1 MDYDDDFLKSIPH
14 FLRRH
19 DDILSNPAPAKASGA
34 PRNGCDADAASG
46 VPAHAPPPPR
56 RAGSLPQAG
65 APRPAGKGGSAPMSA
80 ATPPAPAASRPGSW
94 SRDGRGKG
102 NGETRFGVALRKQR
116 AARAP
121 RDSAPQSLPGEV
133 SDDADAAFQVTLPRG
148 VIRQIRMLAAE
159 EGTTHR
165 AIILRSLRAA
175 GLSIPEGVDIDRRS
189 LAAKRRPD
197 AEAPRA

>member
-1 MDYDDDFLKSIPH
+1 MDYDDEFLKSIPH

-34 PRNGCDADAASG
+34 PRNGCDADQASG
-46 VPAHAPPPPR
+46 MAGQAPLPPR
-56 RAGSLPQAG
+56 RAASRAQAA
-65 APRPAGKGGSAPMSA
+65 APTAAGEGGIAPASA

-94 SRDGRGKG
+94 PHDGRGKG
-102 NGETRFGVALRKQR
+102 SGETRFGAALRKQR

-121 RDSAPQSLPGEV
+121 QDSAPQSVADQAP
-133 SDDADAAFQVTLPRG
+133 DDADAAFQVTLPRR
-148 VIRQIRMLAAE
+148 VIRQIRMRAAE

-175 GLSIPEGVDIDRRS
+175 GLSVPEGVDIDRRT
-189 LAAKRRPD
+189 LAARSRHQD
-197 AEAPRA
+197 APRA